1 MKKALGLTESTN
13 APVLKWKAFLMRNTG
28 QIESFLFKSSLKFE
42 HGDFEK
48 YVYIITLDVDIEKN

>member
-1 MKKALGLTESTN
+1 MKKALGLTEARN
-13 APVLKWKAFLMRNTG
+13 APVLKRKAFLMRNTG

-48 YVYIITLDVDIEKN
+48 YLHMCISSHWMST